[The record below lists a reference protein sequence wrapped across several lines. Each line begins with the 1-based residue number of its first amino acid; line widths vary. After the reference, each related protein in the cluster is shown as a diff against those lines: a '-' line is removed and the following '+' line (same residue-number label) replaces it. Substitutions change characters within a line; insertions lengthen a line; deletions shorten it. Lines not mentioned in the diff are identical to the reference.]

1 MNVSDVMNAL
11 HSPVTNPQRSGK
23 DLSHRKVFSLKVG
36 ELLPVLCEEVMP
48 KDYFEI
54 DVASLTRSL
63 QPLNTAAFLRAKLHF
78 DFFFVPMTSIWR
90 NFDNF
95 YYQRDDNYTS
105 YKQGSAYEPNVTLK
119 ALADYATYF
128 VGAGAGFNRSSP
140 QARQKILQLLG
151 YGHIYSDATDF
162 DNGGDYAN
170 IAYNTVTALPLY
182 AYNRIYNL
190 HYRDPWRDVPNAA
203 DIATSSA
210 DNIPC
215 DTFPHSLIGRT
226 TGFGIPNAGNSTAVP
241 NLLSMH
247 YHRYPED
254 LFMGLL
260 PSQQFGSVSTIDI
273 ALPSTSFTTSD
284 DVNRWK
290 LANGNTALTS
300 SADIN
305 VTDNSSVS
313 SLAQVV
319 SGSFNSIKHDH
330 TFSVSSMSSSF
341 DVITLRRAIAA
352 QKWKE
357 YNARAGWKAGK
368 QAKAMFGVDHPID
381 RQHDIEWIDGYQ
393 FPIMVDEVV
402 AQSTNDSSASNP
414 NGTLGELGGKVIGVG
429 NGHTIKFSTGERWG
443 YIMCIA
449 YVQPQVDYNARGISK
464 MLVRSTPEQ
473 HYMPAYQNLG
483 LEAVHRF
490 ELTADGSTS
499 TFDTVIGYAPR
510 YHEYKTRVD
519 QIFMD
524 FMSGGSL
531 DAWCVARRDLENAS
545 ISGQIPLNLL
555 YVNPIV
561 MDTVF
566 AAAADNSTA
575 TDHFMVNANFRLKAT
590 RPMSDLGLPVM

>member
-1 MNVSDVMNAL
+1 MNVNDVMNAL

-54 DVASLTRSL
+54 DVAALTRSL

-119 ALADYATYF
+119 ALADYATHF
-128 VGAGAGFNRSSP
+128 DGAGAGFNRSSP
-140 QARQKILQLLG
+140 SARQKILQLLG
-151 YGHIYSDATDF
+151 YGRIYGVASKF
-162 DNGGDYAN
+162 DTGGDYVN

-203 DIATSSA
+203 DIATASA
-210 DNIPC
+210 DNVPC
-215 DTFPHSLIGRT
+215 DTFNGSLVGRT
-226 TGFGIPNAGNSTAVP
+226 TSFGIPNVGSSTAVP

-260 PSQQFGSVSTIDI
+260 PSQQFGSVSTVDVDVNVSVFGDNPEANSAVLSVIRQSSGGFVYGVDDDSHQSNFI
-273 ALPSTSFTTSD
+273 AKSSSSPSTF
-284 DVNRWK
+284 
-290 LANGNTALTS
+290 
-300 SADIN
+300 DII
-305 VTDNSSVS
+305 S
-313 SLAQVV
+313 
-319 SGSFNSIKHDH
+319 
-330 TFSVSSMSSSF
+330 
-341 DVITLRRAIAA
+341 LRRAIAA

-368 QAKAMFGVDHPID
+368 QAKAMFGVDHPLD

-402 AQSTNDSSASNP
+402 AQSTTGSSESNP

-499 TFDTVIGYAPR
+499 TFNSVIGYAPR

-566 AAAADNSTA
+566 AAAADNTTA

-590 RPMSDLGLPVM
+590 RPMSDLGLPTM

>member
-54 DVASLTRSL
+54 DVAALTRSL

-128 VGAGAGFNRSSP
+128 AGAGAGFNRSSP
-140 QARQKILQLLG
+140 SARQKILQLLG
-151 YGHIYSDATDF
+151 YGHIYGVATKFDA
-162 DNGGDYAN
+162 GGDYAN

-203 DIATSSA
+203 DIATASA
-210 DNIPC
+210 DNVPC
-215 DTFPHSLIGRT
+215 NTFVGSLVGRT

-260 PSQQFGSVSTIDI
+260 PSQQFGSVSTIDVSLSGL
-273 ALPSTSFTTSD
+273 ASVTGSD
-284 DVNRWK
+284 SGRWS
-290 LANGNTALTS
+290 LGGSQSSNANGSQNNGWFSGSSLFNSDSANGVSIEMEHTHTISQS
-300 SADIN
+300 SA
-305 VTDNSSVS
+305 
-313 SLAQVV
+313 
-319 SGSFNSIKHDH
+319 SG
-330 TFSVSSMSSSF
+330 SF

-368 QAKAMFGVDHPID
+368 QAKAMFGVDHPLD

-402 AQSTNDSSASNP
+402 AQSTTGSSESNP

-429 NGHTIKFSTGERWG
+429 NGNTIKFSTGERWG

-449 YVQPQVDYNARGISK
+449 YVLPQVDYNSRGISK

-499 TFDTVIGYAPR
+499 TFNAVLGYAPR

-590 RPMSDLGLPVM
+590 RPMSDLGLPTM